1 MQDIS
6 LPFTNP
12 NITAIH
18 WNVKQTLP
26 NILKVVIFNF
36 TTLEYLIYVE
46 SYGISLFVI
55 MIFKM
60 WFLLFTCI
68 ELISIWK

>member
-1 MQDIS
+1 MQDIP

-18 WNVKQTLP
+18 WNVKHTLP
-26 NILKVVIFNF
+26 NIFKVVIFNF

-46 SYGISLFVI
+46 S
-55 MIFKM
+55 
-60 WFLLFTCI
+60 
-68 ELISIWK
+68 